1 MHLKPPASNAHPHPQ
16 PYTMATAIASA
27 KAGVPR
33 AVLLASQPPATAA
46 KALKGSKLVDTMH
59 RSLYPHLYQQG
70 GGSAPNRKI
79 RQQMGTMKR
88 YKQVE
93 AEREARKVSWFRNK
107 MRTSSSSTSASL
119 WQPLPA
125 HRNRL
130 PSIKLGTK
138 YHDANGYATG
148 KLAAQP
154 QKPRAIRKACSD
166 PIAAIT
172 TSQLALHDPTGAR
185 TRLFD
190 RANPECARVGDILL
204 VRQRTGDP
212 FAGVCINIR
221 RRGAD
226 TAILLRGQLT
236 RVGVEMWYK
245 VYSPL
250 VEGIEVVQRAQR
262 KVRRA
267 RLTYMRTEKHDRGSV
282 ENVVRV
288 YLRQKSAYGSA
299 DGNKKKGAAAA
310 AAMARGGKRKG
321 NVKGK
326 KK

>member
-1 MHLKPPASNAHPHPQ
+1 
-16 PYTMATAIASA
+16 MATAIASA
-27 KAGVPR
+27 KAGVSQ
-33 AVLLASQPPATAA
+33 AVLLVAKPPAIAA
-46 KALKGSKLVDTMH
+46 KSVKGSKLVDAMH

-107 MRTSSSSTSASL
+107 MRTSSSS
-119 WQPLPA
+119 
-125 HRNRL
+125 
-130 PSIKLGTK
+130 
-138 YHDANGYATG
+138 
-148 KLAAQP
+148 KLASQP
-154 QKPRAIRKACSD
+154 QKPRAIRKACHD
-166 PIAAIT
+166 PVAAVT
-172 TSQLALHDPTGAR
+172 SSQLAVHDPTGAR

-204 VRQRTGDP
+204 VRQRTGEP

-221 RRGAD
+221 RRGVD

-236 RVGVEMWYK
+236 RVGIEMWYK

-262 KVRRA
+262 KTRRA
-267 RLTYMRTEKHDRGSV
+267 RLTYMRKEKHDRGSV

-288 YLRQKSAYGSA
+288 YLRQKAALGST
-299 DGNKKKGAAAA
+299 DGSKKKGAAAA
-310 AAMARGGKRKG
+310 AAMAGGGKRKG
-321 NVKGK
+321 SVKGK
-326 KK
+326 KGKKK